1 MVEAAHRR
9 CRADTAGAVADYI
22 PVLAEADPNWFGVC
36 VAEVDG
42 GVHTSGDCDIEFSIQ
57 SISKAFVYAL
67 VCEELGHQAVAERIG
82 VNNTGLPFNSVI
94 AIELNN
100 GHPMNPMVNAG
111 AIATTALIPG
121 EAPQAQWEHIVRGLS
136 EFAGRP
142 LELDETVYQS
152 EAQTNQ
158 RNRAIA
164 RLLESYGRLDLDPLA
179 VVDVYTRQ
187 CALRVT
193 AKDLAIMG
201 ATLADGGVNP
211 VTGRRVV
218 SAGVC
223 RDTLAVLAATGVG
236 SLGSARALSGVCA
249 FLIGGT
255 LGTFVGWRPVF
266 VIVLVLAVAV
276 FLFSFRLHSAA
287 GDKSVDIDVFA
298 ALLIG
303 VAIVSLTLGFNN
315 LNGWG
320 VFQANPEAPFDLL
333 GLSPAPVLVLIG
345 IVLGQAFFVW
355 TRHRTRTGKVP
366 LVSLSVL
373 GSSRERAA
381 VYAMFIVVALE
392 AALNFTV
399 PLYIQ
404 IVQGRTP
411 FDTSMAMLP
420 FNLTVS
426 ITATLV
432 VRFYKRFTPRTIG
445 VFSFTLTTVALV
457 WLSVVVTN
465 NWETAPTII
474 GLIVFGIGQGAL
486 VTLVFNVLVTAAPKE
501 LAGDVGSVRGTTQ
514 NLASA
519 VGTALAGAMLVG
531 ILSLNVGQAVI
542 NDVEIPDRLIAQVDL
557 DQVNF
562 VSNDQ
567 LREVLSRTDASQSEV
582 DAAVQINTDA
592 RLRALKL
599 GLLILAGISVVAILP
614 ASRLPGYRPGEIPE
628 KLSAA
633 VPSGDG
639 PPLRD

>member
-1 MVEAAHRR
+1 MTARATADSEERAPWLPMVGLFLAQMLMSFNVAALPVSIGGMVE
-9 CRADTAGAVADYI
+9 D
-22 PVLAEADPNWFGVC
+22 FGVPPTAVSTAIVTYGLM
-36 VAEVDG
+36 VA
-42 GVHTSGDCDIEFSIQ
+42 
-57 SISKAFVYAL
+57 AL
-67 VCEELGHQAVAERIG
+67 VMVGAKIGQRVGWLLVFRVVVAAFAGSALMMVLSPSVAWVIAAQAVAG
-82 VNNTGLPFNSVI
+82 ASA
-94 AIELNN
+94 AIIVPAL
-100 GHPMNPMVNAG
+100 V
-111 AIATTALIPG
+111 ALIAANYRG
-121 EAPQAQWEHIVRGLS
+121 TQQA
-136 EFAGRP
+136 
-142 LELDETVYQS
+142 
-152 EAQTNQ
+152 
-158 RNRAIA
+158 
-164 RLLESYGRLDLDPLA
+164 
-179 VVDVYTRQ
+179 
-187 CALRVT
+187 T
-193 AKDLAIMG
+193 A
-201 ATLADGGVNP
+201 
-211 VTGRRVV
+211 
-218 SAGVC
+218 
-223 RDTLAVLAATGVG
+223 VG
-236 SLGSARALSGVCA
+236 SLGSARALSGVSA

-276 FLFSFRLHSAA
+276 FLFSFRLRSAA
-287 GDKSVDIDVFA
+287 GNKSVDIDVLA

-303 VAIVSLTLGFNN
+303 AAIVALTLGFNN

-320 VFQANPEAPFDLL
+320 LLQATREAPFDVL
-333 GLSPAPVLVLIG
+333 GLSPAPLLVLVG
-345 IVLGQAFFVW
+345 ITLGQGFLVW
-355 TRHRTRTGKVP
+355 TRYRTGAGKVP

-411 FDTSMAMLP
+411 FDTSLAMLP
-420 FNLTVS
+420 FNLTVF

-432 VRFYKRFTPRTIG
+432 VRSYERFSPRVIG
-445 VFSFTLTTVALV
+445 VFSFMLTTLALL
-457 WLSVVVTN
+457 WLSFVVTN
-465 NWETAPTII
+465 NWETAPTIL

-519 VGTALAGAMLVG
+519 VGTAVAGAMLVG

-542 NDVEIPDRLIAQVDL
+542 NDVDIPDRLIAQVDL

-567 LREVLSRTDASQSEV
+567 LREVLTRTDASEAEV
-582 DAAVQINTDA
+582 DAAVRINTDA

-599 GLLILAGISVVAILP
+599 GLLILAGVSALAILP

-628 KLSAA
+628 TLGAR
-633 VPSGDG
+633 DG
-639 PPLRD
+639 PTGPDRDRSTDGTVLEK